1 METYEWQKNKAVVDR
16 LYYAERLLENTTF
29 YAVLYTAT
37 NLLYIKKNYFA
48 DLARKRIPKT
58 WMYWGVFNAVT
69 LFILLRPLTKD
80 EIAVQ
85 WRKRK
90 LMGKWLYSLYH
101 LDPIEPVGG
110 HSDGGHGGHGHH

>member
-16 LYYAERLLENTTF
+16 LYYSEMILRTSFLTATAL
-29 YAVLYTAT
+29 TAT
-37 NLLYIKKNYFA
+37 NSLFIYKNYFPA
-48 DLARKRIPKT
+48 QSRARIPK
-58 WMYWGVFNAVT
+58 YWIAFAGLNAVT
-69 LFILLRPLTKD
+69 LFVLLRPLTKD

-101 LDPIEPVGG
+101 LDPIEEK
-110 HSDGGHGGHGHH
+110 H